1 MKQNI
6 IQSIIR
12 RGLSFV
18 LLSLLMPIG
27 AWGQDDYAI
36 RVAGVDVTSQNAG
49 GVTGEGIQGSVTY
62 DAAQGALILD
72 GATITGNIVATGG
85 TALKIKVKGENV
97 INAGTSSAIQ
107 AITEPNIID
116 LAFIKEGT
124 GDCSL
129 QLNSTDVTV
138 ISTYFNTPTYT
149 NLALVVDGVD
159 NPSYDYQFNGL
170 NYNDSQSQSTLPV
183 TSATITSYT
192 SYDITVG
199 DIAVTSLNADDIL
212 GSGHDGS
219 MSFDAVNNI
228 LTVNNVGVL
237 PVGIESGLDA
247 LTIKVS
253 GENTIYSESGA
264 AISYNGSG
272 GGTLTFVKDA
282 DADLSSLTLT
292 SYADNESTNEP
303 YKAIEGFAL
312 DNITISDPLR
322 LTSPTSMSDILNVT
336 TVSIANYNEAYKI
349 SIAGT
354 TVTDLNKGDVL
365 GDGKVSFTVIEGQ
378 VPTYTLTLK
387 GVTLTQPIKVGLTNL
402 TIDIQGTNSITT
414 EERCIQK
421 MENTTPAVTF
431 TSTSTKDSNLTLKG
445 TDGVN
450 SVGEYTV
457 GSFTITDKLA
467 LVLKKD
473 GYTYSN
479 QYWFTDGSTK
489 EAILSTSYGVTVGSM
504 QICADNAADVIGEG
518 IGDGDERGSGMVS
531 FNKETST
538 LTLTNASLSG
548 IIRSSLPN
556 LTIDLVGNNSIYSDD
571 SHALQAGSAVN
582 MTITSSGIV
591 KGSFS
596 MRNRISDF
604 VDDNVDLDIDDASS
618 LSVIY
623 GSLENN
629 TGNDNSATIGVSY
642 GITITNAAGSYP
654 ITSVNRKNVL
664 NNSEGEESVQFDGI
678 KTLILNSA
686 ELQSIN
692 IANQHEIQE
701 LVIYLKG
708 TNKINNNDNN
718 GIIYG
723 GDPNLPLTYA
733 TGDGSTAAL
742 QPGTLECSYYVQ
754 EAEHPEVMHIYDSF
768 SSVTYNNNLSE
779 NQNTTGHKINI
790 AVVMTPIVTKEY
802 YEAENK
808 GANGQGIGQD
818 IESRN
823 TAELQAGILVN
834 KILYT
839 LPDFYDGYLLEDSK
853 NLVAINSSM
862 TDADANAIMAAVIDG
877 SLLPGTSDFAQVFHG
892 MTFLLPAGS
901 GDIVLDV
908 NTNQS
913 GELHV
918 KVGNNDP
925 VFISGTTGFEERRV
939 PYALTEES
947 YVFLYSVAPVVS
959 SSRFRAPGRKMANT
973 TTLKSVKVSARSVA
987 ATPPPVLMPKVLTK
1001 DDVAAAKSGNHITIT
1016 DTDVTDYADNAFDGQ
1031 TGITYVDLSAT
1042 SITGKIIDR
1051 TKLPASAT
1059 VFLPA
1064 SNDDNLAKNIVIAG
1078 VCNDLQLNDAVDF
1091 EIPSDFTAV
1100 KASLSRN
1107 FTSDLGKNCT
1117 VCVPFALDDT
1127 QAAELGTFYTL
1138 SAHSGNTITMESV
1151 DATEANKA
1159 YMFKPAKE
1167 TFSAEMVDVKK
1178 ADPVR
1183 TTVSPLSFLGTYQ
1196 KITGLNSTADIVY
1209 YCFMQTGPQAGKFVK
1224 ITDAVTVNP
1233 FRAYMEL
1240 PASESLARVLD
1251 LNFGEGG
1258 ATGIGSLTPNPSPIG
1273 EGNVGFYDLQGRRVL
1288 YPKKGLYILNGKK
1301 VIIK

>member
-27 AWGQDDYAI
+27 AWGQDYAI

-72 GATITGNIVATGG
+72 NATITGNIVATGG

-107 AITEPNIID
+107 AITEPNLID

-159 NPSYDYQFNGL
+159 DPSYDYQFNGL

-212 GSGHDGS
+212 GSVHEGS
-219 MSFDAVNNI
+219 MSFDAANNI
-228 LTVNNVGVL
+228 LTVNNVGEL
-237 PVGIESGLDA
+237 PFGIKSGLDA

-253 GENTIYSESGA
+253 GVNTIYSESGA
-264 AISYNGSG
+264 AISYNGGG

-282 DADLSSLTLT
+282 DADLSSLTLK
-292 SYADNESTNEP
+292 SYANNVSTNEP

-336 TVSIANYNEAYKI
+336 TVSIANYNEFYDI

-421 MENTTPAVTF
+421 MDNTTPAVTF

-450 SVGEYTV
+450 SVGEYNV

-479 QYWFTDGSTK
+479 QYLFTDGSTK

-582 MTITSSGIV
+582 MTITSSALA

-596 MRNRISDF
+596 MRNSISDF
-604 VDDNVDLDIDDASS
+604 VDDNVNLTIAPP

-654 ITSVNRKNVL
+654 ITSVNSKNVL

-678 KTLILNSA
+678 KTLMLNGA
-686 ELQSIN
+686 TLQSIN
-692 IANQHEIQE
+692 IANQHELQE

-708 TNKINNNDNN
+708 NNTINNNVNN

-779 NQNTTGHKINI
+779 NQNTTDHKINI

-802 YEAENK
+802 YEAENI

-853 NLVAINSSM
+853 KLVAINSSM

-1016 DTDVTDYADNAFDGQ
+1016 DTDVTDYAGDAFEGQ

-1042 SITGKIIDR
+1042 SITGKKIDR
-1051 TKLPASAT
+1051 DELKLPAYTT

-1064 SNDDNLAKNIVIAG
+1064 SNDDNSEKNIVIAG

-1127 QAAELGTFYTL
+1127 EAAELGTFYTL

-1159 YMFKPAKE
+1159 YMFKPSKE

-1183 TTVSPLSFLGTYQ
+1183 TTVSSLSFLGTYQ
-1196 KITGLNSTADIVY
+1196 KIPALNSTADFVY
-1209 YCFMQTGPQAGKFVK
+1209 YCFMQTGEQAGKFVK

>member
-1 MKQNI
+1 
-6 IQSIIR
+6 
-12 RGLSFV
+12 
-18 LLSLLMPIG
+18 
-27 AWGQDDYAI
+27 
-36 RVAGVDVTSQNAG
+36 
-49 GVTGEGIQGSVTY
+49 
-62 DAAQGALILD
+62 
-72 GATITGNIVATGG
+72 
-85 TALKIKVKGENV
+85 
-97 INAGTSSAIQ
+97 
-107 AITEPNIID
+107 
-116 LAFIKEGT
+116 
-124 GDCSL
+124 
-129 QLNSTDVTV
+129 
-138 ISTYFNTPTYT
+138 
-149 NLALVVDGVD
+149 
-159 NPSYDYQFNGL
+159 
-170 NYNDSQSQSTLPV
+170 
-183 TSATITSYT
+183 
-192 SYDITVG
+192 
-199 DIAVTSLNADDIL
+199 
-212 GSGHDGS
+212 
-219 MSFDAVNNI
+219 MSFDAAKNI
-228 LTVNNVGVL
+228 LTVNNVGEL
-237 PVGIESGLDA
+237 PVGIKSGLDA

-253 GENTIYSESGA
+253 GVNTIYSESGA
-264 AISYNGSG
+264 AISYNGGG

-336 TVSIANYNEAYKI
+336 TVRIANYNEAYNI

-365 GDGKVSFTVIEGQ
+365 GDGKVTFSIGGEAAV
-378 VPTYTLTLK
+378 VYTLTLN
-387 GVTLTQPIKVGLTNL
+387 GVTLTQPIKVGLANL

-450 SVGEYTV
+450 SVGEYNV

-664 NNSEGEESVQFDGI
+664 NNSEGEETVQFDGI
-678 KTLILNSA
+678 KTLMLNGA
-686 ELQSIN
+686 TLQSIN
-692 IANQHEIQE
+692 IANQHELQE

-708 TNKINNNDNN
+708 NNTINNNVNN

-754 EAEHPEVMHIYDSF
+754 DAEHPEVMNIYDNF

-779 NQNTTGHKINI
+779 NQNTTDHKINI

-802 YEAENK
+802 YEAENI

-823 TAELQAGILVN
+823 TAELKDGVIVN

-839 LPDFYDGYLLEDSK
+839 LPSDDDGYIDDHDYVTVNGKVVALNTPMDDGEVNDILEFIK
-853 NLVAINSSM
+853 NGLIQ
-862 TDADANAIMAAVIDG
+862 
-877 SLLPGTSDFAQVFHG
+877 PGTKLGDPHTFAYYFHG
-892 MTFLLPAGS
+892 MSFLLPAGC

-925 VFISGTTGFEERRV
+925 VVISGTTGFEERRV

-959 SSRFRAPGRKMANT
+959 SSRHHAPGRKMANT

-1016 DTDVTDYADNAFDGQ
+1016 DTDVTDYTDDAFKGL

-1042 SITGKIIDR
+1042 SITGKKFNR
-1051 TKLPASAT
+1051 TKFELPAYTT

-1064 SNDDNLAKNIVIAG
+1064 SNDDNSAKNIVIAG

-1107 FTSDLGKNCT
+1107 FSSDLGKNCT
-1117 VCVPFALDDT
+1117 VCVPFALDKT

-1138 SAHSGNTITMESV
+1138 SAHSENTITMEIV

-1159 YMFKPAKE
+1159 YMFKPSKE

-1183 TTVSPLSFLGTYQ
+1183 TTVSSLSFLGTYQ
-1196 KITGLNSTADIVY
+1196 KITGLNSTAAFVY

-1224 ITDAVTVNP
+1224 ITSDVIVNP

-1240 PASESLARVLD
+1240 PASKSLARVLD

-1258 ATGIGSLTPNPSPIG
+1258 ATGIGNLTPNPSSIG

>member
-27 AWGQDDYAI
+27 AWGQDYAI
-36 RVAGVDVTSQNAG
+36 RVAGVDVTSQNAD
-49 GVTGEGIQGSVTY
+49 GVTGEGIHGSVTY

-72 GATITGNIVATGG
+72 DATITGNIVATGG

-107 AITEPNIID
+107 AITEPNFID
-116 LAFIKEGT
+116 LEFIKEGT

-159 NPSYDYQFNGL
+159 DPSYDYQFNGL
-170 NYNDSQSQSTLPV
+170 SYYDSQSQSTLPV

-212 GSGHDGS
+212 GSGHEGS
-219 MSFDAVNNI
+219 MSFDAANNI
-228 LTVNNVGVL
+228 LTVNNVGEL
-237 PVGIESGLDA
+237 PFGIKSGLDA

-253 GENTIYSESGA
+253 GVNTIYSESGA
-264 AISYNGSG
+264 AISYNGGG

-292 SYADNESTNEP
+292 SYANNVSTNEP

-378 VPTYTLTLK
+378 VPTNTLTLN
-387 GVTLTQPIKVGLTNL
+387 GVTLTQPIKVGLANL

-414 EERCIQK
+414 EEKCIQM

-450 SVGEYTV
+450 SVGEYNV

-479 QYWFTDGSTK
+479 QYLFTDGSTK

-664 NNSEGEESVQFDGI
+664 NNSEGEESVQFDGQN
-678 KTLILNSA
+678 TLILTNANINKISISA
-686 ELQSIN
+686 DPTLTN
-692 IANQHEIQE
+692 G
-701 LVIYLKG
+701 LLKIYLIGDNTIGSQANDGLVNQG
-708 TNKINNNDNN
+708 TNNMH
-718 GIIYG
+718 
-723 GDPNLPLTYA
+723 LLFA
-733 TGDGSTAAL
+733 TSDL
-742 QPGTLECSYYVQ
+742 EPGTLALSYAQPAQPLVGFV
-754 EAEHPEVMHIYDSF
+754 PTF
-768 SSVTYNNNLSE
+768 LNNLTDMM
-779 NQNTTGHKINI
+779 NPDQQQITI
-790 AVVMTPIVTKEY
+790 AVSMEPFVTQ
-802 YEAENK
+802 
-808 GANGQGIGQD
+808 NGEEKTEDGGGVGLGKD
-818 IESRN
+818 IEY
-823 TAELQAGILVN
+823 AETSILQAGILVN

-839 LPDFYDGYLLEDSK
+839 LPDFYDGYWLEDSK
-853 NLVAINSSM
+853 KLVAINSSM

-1016 DTDVTDYADNAFDGQ
+1016 DTDVTDYADNAFEGQ

-1051 TKLPASAT
+1051 TKLPKSPADAI

-1151 DATEANKA
+1151 DATETNKA

-1183 TTVSPLSFLGTYQ
+1183 TTVSELSFLGTYQ

-1209 YCFMQTGPQAGKFVK
+1209 YCFMQDGPQAGKFVK

-1258 ATGIGSLTPNPSPIG
+1258 ATGIGGLTPNPSPIG